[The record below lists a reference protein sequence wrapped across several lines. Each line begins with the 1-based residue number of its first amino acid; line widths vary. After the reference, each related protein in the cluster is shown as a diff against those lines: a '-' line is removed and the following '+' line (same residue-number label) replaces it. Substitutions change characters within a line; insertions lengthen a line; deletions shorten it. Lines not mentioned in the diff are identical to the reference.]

1 MTDRLTDEQIAKI
14 LEELEAENKIGAI
27 KMCRE
32 FTGWGLK
39 ESKKFVDDYVSDLI
53 ERDPEK
59 YGHLL
64 SAGGKGCASAAVFL
78 IGLSIGI
85 FYLIM

>member
-1 MTDRLTDEQIAKI
+1 MTDRLTDDQVKRVM
-14 LEELEAENKIGAI
+14 EELEAENKIGAI

-39 ESKKFVDDYVSDLI
+39 ESKEFIDDRVNDLI

-64 SAGGKGCASAAVFL
+64 SAGGKGCSTAAMFF
-78 IGLSIGI
+78 IGLSGVISWI
-85 FYLIM
+85 I

>member
-1 MTDRLTDEQIAKI
+1 M
-14 LEELEAENKIGAI
+14 EELEAENKIGAI

-39 ESKKFVDDYVSDLI
+39 ESKKFVDNYVNDLI

-59 YGHLL
+59 YGHLM
-64 SAGGKGCASAAVFL
+64 SAGGKGCFGIIALVLFSA
-78 IGLSIGI
+78 GI
-85 FYLIM
+85 ITLLK